1 MAKTKLSDF
10 LFTEILAQK
19 LRKNPDKHYIQMIQ
33 TLSDKGQMT
42 KEDFINTGRMM
53 EKNYYFSEFG
63 YHPLFSDEVKDVM
76 RYAGG
81 FCVQVLPT
89 GEWLFDTNDANE
101 SDEVSTKYRSPKLSD
116 VENELWHSY
125 VQKKVQ

>member
-33 TLSDKGQMT
+33 TLSDKGQIT

-63 YHPLFSDEVKDVM
+63 YHSLFSDEVKDVM

>member
-1 MAKTKLSDF
+1 
-10 LFTEILAQK
+10 
-19 LRKNPDKHYIQMIQ
+19 
-33 TLSDKGQMT
+33 
-42 KEDFINTGRMM
+42 
-53 EKNYYFSEFG
+53 
-63 YHPLFSDEVKDVM
+63 M

-125 VQKKVQ
+125 VQKKIQ

>member
-1 MAKTKLSDF
+1 MTATKLSDF
-10 LFTEILAQK
+10 LSIEILAQK

-33 TLSDKGQMT
+33 MLSDKGQMT

-53 EKNYYFSEFG
+53 EKSYYFNEFG
-63 YHPLFSDEVKDVM
+63 HHPLFNNEVKDVM

-101 SDEVSTKYRSPKLSD
+101 SDEVSTKYRSPELSD
-116 VENELWHSY
+116 VENELWHSC
-125 VQKKVQ
+125 VQKKIQ

>member
-1 MAKTKLSDF
+1 MAATKLSDF

-53 EKNYYFSEFG
+53 EKNSA
-63 YHPLFSDEVKDVM
+63 PCSI
-76 RYAGG
+76 R
-81 FCVQVLPT
+81 
-89 GEWLFDTNDANE
+89 
-101 SDEVSTKYRSPKLSD
+101 R
-116 VENELWHSY
+116 
-125 VQKKVQ
+125 

>member
-1 MAKTKLSDF
+1 MAATKLSDF

-33 TLSDKGQMT
+33 MLSDKGQMT

-53 EKNYYFSEFG
+53 EKNYYFNEFG
-63 YHPLFSDEVKDVM
+63 LRPLFNKEVKDVM

-81 FCVQVLPT
+81 FCIQVLPT

-125 VQKKVQ
+125 VQKKIQ